1 MQIYGIIPNNSTIV
15 LSAEMCIF
23 AQTNVNDMKKI
34 MYVIAAAVVL
44 LATGCKK
51 E

>member
-1 MQIYGIIPNNSTIV
+1 
-15 LSAEMCIF
+15 MCIF

-51 E
+51 EKFIGTAYFFVIIGYF